1 MLLQSKSALHTHTHI
16 FDMAE
21 FCSFNAIPGSP
32 WAVIRHREEKGH
44 TQAFTIH
51 NRTDK
56 KYPENKLQ
64 SGKGTKENSL
74 T

>member
-1 MLLQSKSALHTHTHI
+1 MWLSFVSSMLYQAHLGQLY
-16 FDMAE
+16 
-21 FCSFNAIPGSP
+21 
-32 WAVIRHREEKGH
+32 VRHHEEKGH

-56 KYPENKLQ
+56 KNPENKLQ
-64 SGKGTKENSL
+64 SGKETKESSL